1 MMKLNEKEYVLS
13 VDEIESL
20 INKCIYAIQNHKS
33 EQYQE
38 LSDKLDEALVVVK
51 AWRKKKDE
59 EKLEET
65 LDTILARFDRFLPT
79 DCSLG
84 DYEQIL
90 RSIIKEEFC
99 KLTGKIR
106 TREW

>member
-38 LSDKLDEALVVVK
+38 LSDKLDEALTVVK

-59 EKLEET
+59 KELEET
-65 LDTILARFDRFLPT
+65 LDTILIRFDQSLPT

-84 DYEQIL
+84 EYEPIL
-90 RSIIKEEFC
+90 RSIMKEEFC
-99 KLTGKIR
+99 KLTGHIR

>member
-1 MMKLNEKEYVLS
+1 MQLNEKEYVLS
-13 VDEIESL
+13 VDEMESL
-20 INKCIYAIQNHKS
+20 VNKCIYAIQNHKS

-38 LSDKLDEALVVVK
+38 LSDKIDEALIAVK

-59 EKLEET
+59 KKLEET
-65 LDTILARFDRFLPT
+65 LDTILIRFDQSLST
-79 DCSLG
+79 DSSLG
-84 DYEQIL
+84 TYEPIL
-90 RSIIKEEFC
+90 RSIMKEEFC

>member
-59 EKLEET
+59 KTLEET
-65 LDTILARFDRFLPT
+65 LDTILTKFDQFLPN

-84 DYEQIL
+84 TYEPIL